1 MPIPVWR
8 RFIWEAALLITSDI
22 VCAYLRDIEI
32 VRGVSLTVRPGLITA
47 IIGPNGVGKS
57 TLLKGIYG
65 AIRAQSGRVCLGD
78 EDITH
83 VPMAGRFAAGIR
95 YMPQE
100 SSIFPYMTV
109 QENVRLFAW
118 ADGVPFQPLW
128 KRAIETFA
136 VLDEK
141 RAMRAGDLSGGQ
153 QKQLE
158 FSRFL
163 CGKTKYALV
172 DEPSVGLSPAMS
184 QLIYAFLKR
193 MRGDGVGILLV
204 DQQVADAISVADH
217 VYVVD
222 GGKVIEEGTGESFR
236 ENLGATVSKWLTH

>member
-1 MPIPVWR
+1 MLAVD
-8 RFIWEAALLITSDI
+8 DI

-32 VRGVSLTVRPGLITA
+32 VRGVTLTVRPGLITA

-65 AIRAQSGRVCLGD
+65 AMRAQSGRVGID
-78 EDITH
+78 GRDVTRNS
-83 VPMAGRFAAGIR
+83 MATRFRAGLR
-95 YMPQE
+95 YLPQE

-109 QENVRLFAW
+109 EENLRLFAW
-118 ADGVPFQPLW
+118 ADGVAFDALRSKVAESFP
-128 KRAIETFA
+128 
-136 VLDEK
+136 VLAEK
-141 RAMRAGDLSGGQ
+141 RSSKAGDLSGGQ

-163 CGKTKYALV
+163 CGKTRYALV

-184 QLIYAFLKR
+184 AIIYAFLQR
-193 MRGDGVGILLV
+193 MRDDGVGILLV
-204 DQQVADAISVADH
+204 DQQVRDAIDVADH

-222 GGKVIEEGTGESFR
+222 GGRVIEDGTGERFR
-236 ENLGATVSKWLTH
+236 ENLGEVVSKWLTH